1 MYERILV
8 PLDGSPLAEQV
19 LPFVSVLGKTFG
31 SSVVLL
37 RVFDPVPAEL
47 SDPAHGVYI
56 DRLAASFR
64 NSALEY
70 LVRVKRSLSELGD
83 NVTTIAHEGDAA
95 SHILNEA
102 GNDPSTLITMST
114 HGRSGITRWVLGS
127 VVDKVLRAAG
137 NSLMIIRARPQEG
150 FDPGLVATRTERW
163 STSVQINNVIVPV
176 DGSELA
182 EEVLP
187 HAVALARGFEA
198 KVSLVR
204 VAPDRSSDGDANT
217 YLGQVAQRLRQDGVS
232 SVDEQ
237 LLHGEPAGA
246 LLDMVQPMQG
256 AFVAMTTR
264 GQSGLERWVLGSV
277 TDRVVR
283 YSGTPVLVARGG

>member
-1 MYERILV
+1 M

-19 LPFVSVLGKTFG
+19 LPYVSVLGKAFE
-31 SSVVLL
+31 SSVLL
-37 RVFDPVPAEL
+37 FRVFDPVPSEL
-47 SDPAHGVYI
+47 ADPAHGLYI
-56 DRLAASFR
+56 DRLATAFR
-64 NSALEY
+64 NTAQEY
-70 LVRVKRSLSELGD
+70 LGRVKSSMTELGD
-83 NVTTIAHEGDAA
+83 AVSTSAHEGDAA
-95 SHILNEA
+95 SLIVNEA
-102 GNDPSTLITMST
+102 ANDPNTLITMST
-114 HGRSGITRWVLGS
+114 HGRSGISRWVLGS

-163 STSVQINNVIVPV
+163 NTSVQINNLIVPV
-176 DGSELA
+176 DGSESA

-187 HAVALARGFEA
+187 HAVALAKGFEA
-198 KVSLVR
+198 KLSLVR
-204 VAPDRSSDGDANT
+204 VAPDRSRDGDANA

-232 SVDEQ
+232 SVEEQ

-246 LLDMVQPMQG
+246 LLDMVQPMQE

-264 GQSGLERWVLGSV
+264 GRSGLERWVLGSV

-283 YSGTPVLVARGG
+283 YSGTPVLVVRGG